1 MSLVN
6 HSTAHQF
13 LTLPEVQSFLG
24 IKSRKTVLKYIKS
37 GELPAYKLG
46 GTRWR
51 ITPNDIELFLKKQ
64 QVLGNLKAQ
73 KTSTNEEKGSIAH
86 GIG

>member
-1 MSLVN
+1 MN
-6 HSTAHQF
+6 QTGRTSTNQF

-37 GELPAYKLG
+37 GELSAYKLG

-51 ITPNDIELFLKKQ
+51 ITASDIELFLKKHQ
-64 QVLGNLKAQ
+64 AGGGVAGKRA
-73 KTSTNEEKGSIAH
+73 
-86 GIG
+86 

>member
-1 MSLVN
+1 MTLTRKEAN
-6 HSTAHQF
+6 HHF

-24 IKSRKTVLKYIKS
+24 VKSRKTVLKYIKS

-51 ITPNDIELFLKKQ
+51 ITASDIETFLKTQ
-64 QVLGNLKAQ
+64 QVHKEQSRQATG
-73 KTSTNEEKGSIAH
+73 STEVLQ
-86 GIG
+86 